1 MPIHVPGKR
10 NRHGRLKTGK
20 RSAVAALNMTAM
32 VDMFTVLCGFL
43 LQNYATTNQ
52 VLPMP
57 DKVELPAAHET
68 KELKPSN
75 VVVVATDGI
84 VLNNIKV
91 AEFLAVKEQKDWL
104 IKPLVET
111 LQKSIQEGEAK
122 KQSVGSQ
129 IRSAVNEAKHL
140 PKTDETDDFRKLTI
154 QADKNVDFLTIKKV
168 MFSITEAGIAEINF
182 AVTKKENAAGVMG
195 NGGAGGTGG

>member
-1 MPIHVPGKR
+1 MPIYVPGKR
-10 NRHGRLKTGK
+10 GRHGKLKSGK

-32 VDMFTVLCGFL
+32 VDMFTVLCVFL

-75 VVVVATDGI
+75 VVVVAEDGI

-91 AEFLAVKEQKDWL
+91 ADFRTVKEQSDWL
-104 IKPLVET
+104 IKSLADT
-111 LQKSIQEGEAK
+111 LQKSIQDGESK
-122 KQSVGSQ
+122 KQSVGNQ
-129 IRSAVNEAKHL
+129 VRAAVDEAKHL
-140 PKTDETDDFRKLTI
+140 PKKEETDDFRKLTI
-154 QADKNVDFLTIKKV
+154 QADKKVDFLTIKKV
-168 MFSITEAGIAEINF
+168 MFTITEAGVQEINF
-182 AVTKKENAAGVMG
+182 AVLKKEGEGAPPP
-195 NGGAGGTGG
+195 AGGG